1 LGLQACRLFE
11 EGKEVGPQLRAETLI
26 QIGPVNILTQPEGEE
41 MSESAI
47 RRSGMAAIPAAVMIF
62 LIPLLS
68 EGIPER
74 AWAPFEG
81 LMFLLLIAALL
92 GMRSAQAGRDGAL
105 GRAGL
110 VIAVIGL
117 AIMAIQSA
125 ISTVL
130 VTVLGVP
137 LKEYPGWLQFFQL
150 DIFSTIGDFGSQL
163 GILLF
168 AIVAIRAKV
177 LPRWGAALLLGL
189 PLMTVIAL
197 ATGGSVPG
205 GPPPDGAPLLP
216 LPLPSLGVLLTA
228 TGLLWLGYT
237 LWSGRVTGR
246 GSAQLSEVGVQGE

>member
-1 LGLQACRLFE
+1 
-11 EGKEVGPQLRAETLI
+11 LI
-26 QIGPVNILTQPEGEE
+26 QVGLVNIPTWPKGEE

-47 RRSGMAAIPAAVMIF
+47 RRSGLTAILAAVLTF
-62 LIPLLS
+62 LIPLVS
-68 EGIPER
+68 VGIPER
-74 AWAPFEG
+74 AGAPYEG
-81 LMFLLLIAALL
+81 LIFLLLIAALL
-92 GMRSAQAGRDGAL
+92 GLRSAQAGRDGVL

-130 VTVLGVP
+130 STVLAVP
-137 LKEYPGWLQFFQL
+137 LNEYPGWLQFFQL
-150 DIFSTIGDFGSQL
+150 DIFGTIGDFGSQL

-168 AIVAIRAKV
+168 ALAAIRAKV

-228 TGLLWLGYT
+228 TGLLWLGFT
-237 LWSGRVTGR
+237 LWSGRVTG
-246 GSAQLSEVGVQGE
+246 GDSAQLNEVGVQGE